1 MYPNVSDCP
10 IRAGKWCAVPP
21 RSASGLGSALQSLAS
36 ARPQHGSDLTFG
48 RVSAALGRIADLH
61 RRPSIGRSCEG
72 FRMPAGRDER
82 AAPGPASESRQGR
95 NPRGAGL
102 GVEVYGDLTVGE
114 GRGRGRRLARR
125 RRSAAWSAGRSR
137 QAWRNGRA
145 LAPRSAEVGAIGGPG
160 RRIDRMRVR
169 STRRR
174 RRGPGAGLRCEEGFS
189 GVMRPRL

>member
-1 MYPNVSDCP
+1 MLSRPR
-10 IRAGKWCAVPP
+10 RAFALKDPDA
-21 RSASGLGSALQSLAS
+21 SASDPAPHRKFAPAESAECQRSDTAGGLKQ
-36 ARPQHGSDLTFG
+36 
-48 RVSAALGRIADLH
+48 
-61 RRPSIGRSCEG
+61 GRSCEG

-125 RRSAAWSAGRSR
+125 RRSAAWSAGRSGR
-137 QAWRNGRA
+137 AWRNGRA

-169 STRRR
+169 SIRRR
-174 RRGPGAGLRCEEGFS
+174 RRGPAAGLRCEEGFS